1 MWSSIPIGI
10 MLIYCELKKGYDLRN
25 GQRLEARPDWY
36 KDAIIYELHVRTF
49 YDSNH
54 DGIGDFAG
62 LTEKLG
68 YLSELGVTAL
78 WLLPFYPSPRKDD
91 GYDISDYM
99 NINPDYG
106 TLRDFRRFLRRAHE
120 LGLKVI
126 TELVINHTSDQHPWF
141 QRARHS
147 PSGNKYRDYYVWTD
161 TPDKYVDAR
170 IIFPDFERSNW
181 TYDDVADAYYWHRFY
196 SHQPDLNFDNP
207 AVKKEVFK
215 ILDFWMDMGVDGLR
229 LDAIPYLFEREQ
241 TNCENLPETH
251 AFLKELRAHIDSKY
265 SNRMLLAEANQWPE
279 DAALYFGHGDECH
292 MAFHFPLMPRMFMAL
307 YMEDRYP
314 IIDILNRT
322 PPVPSCSQWAIFL
335 RNHDELTLEMVTD
348 EERDYMY
355 RVYGKERQFRI
366 NVGIRR
372 RLAPLLD
379 NNRRRMELMNA
390 LLMTLPGTPVL
401 YYGNEIGMGDNVYL
415 GDRDGVRTPFQ
426 WSPDR
431 NAGFSR
437 VNPQRLCL
445 PVIVDPE
452 YHYETVN
459 VEAQQNNPSSFLW
472 WTRRI
477 IALRKSSR
485 AFGRGTLRFVNSDN
499 AKVLAFVREFEG
511 DRFLIVANL
520 SRFVQAVTIESQEL
534 MGQAVIEL
542 FSRNSLPPITK
553 PSTVY
558 TLGPHDFYLFQL
570 QDVNVAEEIVPSPS
584 TDTVEID
591 DLSQVPEVF
600 QALEK
605 PLIDYL
611 PYQRWFAG
619 KGRRILAVEYES
631 WIPVWEYGG
640 LWILRVHYQGGGEE
654 RYVVPIVCK
663 STGDD
668 AVVGKFVMKGE
679 EWSVTDATDS
689 SEFWNHVAQNWILSD
704 RLTGRQVE
712 RHTTVAWRGQNR
724 LSSPHIEPLPLKVEQ
739 SNTSVVYGN
748 RWILKIFRRL
758 EDGINPDWEVGQF
771 MTERR
776 GRSITP
782 QTLLGFHY
790 RHRNM
795 TAQLAILQGY
805 VTNEGDGW
813 NYTLDNLGRYFETIA
828 ARDLVVHPVSNR
840 NWWSN
845 PSVLVDKDVLAAMGE
860 YSSQA
865 ALLGRKTAEMHML
878 LVSDADNPN
887 FRSEP
892 FSALDQRAMYQ
903 SMRQNADRALTDLER
918 SLPLLQYG
926 TIVEA
931 AQKILAQRGQIERI
945 FEQAVRKTVQGGK
958 IRCHGDYHLGQL
970 LYTGRDFLVIDF
982 EGEPLVPLSRRRIK
996 RSPLKD
1002 VAGMIRSFHYAAFT
1016 QSVHQRNFGMQ
1027 REKLERWAKIWFEIT
1042 IGRFLEAYQMNMD
1055 PKLIPEKD
1063 SRWLSAF
1070 LLEKALYELQYELH
1084 HRPDWLH
1091 IPLEGIT
1098 SLLEPET

>member
-1 MWSSIPIGI
+1 MRS
-10 MLIYCELKKGYDLRN
+10 
-25 GQRLEARPDWY
+25 GQRVEERPDWY
-36 KDAIIYELHVRTF
+36 KDAVIYELHVRTF
-49 YDSNH
+49 YDSNQ

-62 LTEKLG
+62 LTEKLE

-141 QRARHS
+141 QRARRS
-147 PSGNKYRDYYVWTD
+147 PANSKYRNYYVWND
-161 TPDKYVDAR
+161 TPDKYADAR

-181 TYDDVADAYYWHRFY
+181 TYDDEAEAYYWHRFY

-229 LDAIPYLFEREQ
+229 LDAIPYLFEREG

-251 AFLKELRAHIDSKY
+251 TFLKELRAHIDAKY

-279 DAALYFGHGDECH
+279 DASLYFGNGDECH

-314 IIDILNRT
+314 IIDILERT
-322 PPVPSCSQWAIFL
+322 PPVPPCSQWAIFL

-401 YYGNEIGMGDNVYL
+401 YYGNELGMGDNVYL

-437 VNPQRLCL
+437 ANPQRLCL

-452 YHYETVN
+452 YHYESVN

-485 AFGRGTLRFVNSDN
+485 AFGRGTLRFLNSDN
-499 AKVLAFVREFEG
+499 PKVLVFVREYEG

-520 SRFVQAVTIESQEL
+520 SRFVQPVTIDSRDL

-542 FSRNSLPPITK
+542 FSHSNFPAITQ
-553 PSTVY
+553 PSTLY
-558 TLGPHDFYLFQL
+558 TLGPHDFYLFRL
-570 QDVNVAEEIVPSPS
+570 QDMDAVEEMVPSLPVEK
-584 TDTVEID
+584 VEID
-591 DLSQVPEVF
+591 DFVQLPDVLE
-600 QALEK
+600 ALEQ
-605 PLIDYL
+605 PLISYL

-619 KGRRILAVEYES
+619 KGRRILGVEHES
-631 WIPVWEYGG
+631 WIPVWDQGG
-640 LWILRVHYQGGGEE
+640 FWILRVRYQGGTEE
-654 RYVVPIVCK
+654 RYVVPVECK
-663 STGDD
+663 LSEEDS
-668 AVVGKFVMKGE
+668 VLGKFMMNEE
-679 EWSVTDATDS
+679 EWMVVEATES
-689 SEFWNHVAQNWILSD
+689 RTFWRHVAQNWIVVD
-704 RLTGRQVE
+704 RVSGRQIE
-712 RHTTVAWRGQNR
+712 RRTTAGWRGQNR
-724 LSSPHIEPLPLKVEQ
+724 FASAHIEPLPLKVEQ
-739 SNTSVVYGN
+739 SNTSVVYGD
-748 RWILKIFRRL
+748 RWILKLFRRL
-758 EDGINPDWEVGQF
+758 EDGINPDWEIGQY
-771 MTERR
+771 MTEHR
-776 GRSITP
+776 GQNVTP
-782 QTLLGFHY
+782 QTLLGFNY
-790 RHRNM
+790 RHLNM
-795 TAQLAILQGY
+795 EAQVAILQEY
-805 VTNEGDGW
+805 VSNEGDGW
-813 NYTLDNLGRYFETIA
+813 NYTLDHLGRYFETTA
-828 ARDLVVHPVSNR
+828 AQDLVVHPASNR
-840 NWWSN
+840 NWWSS
-845 PSVLVDKDVLAAMGE
+845 PSAPDDSRILEAMGE

-878 LVSDADNPN
+878 LVADANHPD
-887 FRSEP
+887 FRPEP

-903 SMRQNADRALTDLER
+903 SMRQNADKALMDLER
-918 SLPLLQYG
+918 ALPLLQHG
-926 TIVEA
+926 DTIVQI
-931 AQKILAQRGQIERI
+931 AQGILAQRGQIEKI
-945 FEQAVRKTVQGGK
+945 FEQAVRKTVQGSK

-970 LYTGRDFLVIDF
+970 LFTGRDFLVIDF
-982 EGEPLVPLSRRRIK
+982 EGEPLVPISRRRIK

-1016 QSVHQRNFGMQ
+1016 QAFHHRNFGIQ
-1027 REKLERWAKIWFEIT
+1027 GEKLERWAKIWVEVV

-1070 LLEKALYELQYELH
+1070 LMEKALYELQYELH
-1084 HRPDWLH
+1084 HRPDWVH
-1091 IPLEGIT
+1091 VPLQGIMN
-1098 SLLEPET
+1098 LLDPET

>member
-1 MWSSIPIGI
+1 M
-10 MLIYCELKKGYDLRN
+10 RN
-25 GQRLEARPDWY
+25 GQRIEERPDWY

-49 YDSNH
+49 YDSNQ
-54 DGIGDFAG
+54 DGIGDFVG
-62 LTEKLG
+62 LTQKLE
-68 YLSELGVTAL
+68 YLAELGVTAL

-99 NINPDYG
+99 NINPEYG
-106 TLRDFRRFLRRAHE
+106 TLRDFRRFLKRAHE

-141 QRARHS
+141 QRARQS
-147 PSGNKYRDYYVWTD
+147 PPHGRYRDYYVWSD
-161 TPDKYVDAR
+161 TPDKYADAR

-181 TYDDVADAYYWHRFY
+181 TYDDVAQAYYWHRFY

-207 AVKKEVFK
+207 AVKREVFK

-229 LDAIPYLFEREQ
+229 LDAIPYLFEREG

-251 AFLKELRAHIDSKY
+251 AFLRELRAHIDSKY

-279 DAALYFGHGDECH
+279 DAALYFGNGDECH
-292 MAFHFPLMPRMFMAL
+292 MAFHFPVMPRMFMAL

-314 IIDILNRT
+314 IIDILEHT
-322 PPVPSCSQWAIFL
+322 PPVPHCCQWAIFL

-452 YHYETVN
+452 YHYESVN

-472 WTRRI
+472 WTRRM
-477 IALRKSSR
+477 IALRKSSQ
-485 AFGRGTLRFVNSDN
+485 AFGRGTVRFLNSDN
-499 AKVLAFVREFEG
+499 AKVLAFVREFED

-534 MGQAVIEL
+534 TGQAVIEL
-542 FSRNSLPPITK
+542 FSRSNFPAITQ
-553 PSTVY
+553 PNTVY

-570 QDVNVAEEIVPSPS
+570 QDINVVEEITPSLPS
-584 TDTVEID
+584 EIMEID
-591 DLSQVPEVF
+591 DFGQLSEVLE
-600 QALEK
+600 ALEK
-605 PLIDYL
+605 PLIGYL

-619 KGRRILAVEYES
+619 KGRRIMGVKHEA
-631 WIPVWEYGG
+631 WAPAWERGG
-640 LWILRVHYQGGGEE
+640 FWVLRVRYQGGSEE
-654 RYVVPIVCK
+654 RYVLPMLCQQ
-663 STGDD
+663 GEDD
-668 AVVGKFVMKGE
+668 SALGKFVLKGE
-679 EWSVTDATDS
+679 EWNLIEATDS
-689 SEFWNHVAQNWILSD
+689 PRFWRHLAQSWILSE
-704 RLTGRQVE
+704 RLAGRQIE
-712 RHTTVAWRGQNR
+712 RRATQGWRGQNHR
-724 LSSPHIEPLPLKVEQ
+724 LSSGHIEPTPLKVEQ
-739 SNTSVVYGN
+739 SNTSVVYGD

-758 EDGINPDWEVGQF
+758 EDGVNPDWEIGQF
-771 MTERR
+771 MTEHR
-776 GRSITP
+776 GRHITP
-782 QTLLGFHY
+782 QTLLGFNY
-790 RHRNM
+790 RHHNM
-795 TAQLAILQGY
+795 EAQLAILQEY

-813 NYTLDNLGRYFETIA
+813 SYTLDHLGRYFETIA
-828 ARDLVVHPVSNR
+828 AQGLIVHPVSYR
-840 NWWSN
+840 NWWAN
-845 PSVLVDKDVLAAMGE
+845 PSLPMYGDDVLAAMGE
-860 YSSQA
+860 YSGQA
-865 ALLGRKTAEMHML
+865 VLLGRKTAEMHML
-878 LVSDADNPN
+878 LASDVTSPD
-887 FRSEP
+887 FRPEP

-903 SMRQNADRALTDLER
+903 SMRQNADRALTDLEQ
-918 SLPLLQYG
+918 SLSLLRHED
-926 TIVEA
+926 TVKA
-931 AQKILAQRGQIERI
+931 AQKILERRSQIQKI
-945 FEQAVRKTVQGGK
+945 FEQAVRKTVQGAK
-958 IRCHGDYHLGQL
+958 FRCHGDYHLGQL
-970 LYTGRDFLVIDF
+970 LFTGRDFVVIDF

-1002 VAGMIRSFHYAAFT
+1002 VAGMIRSFHYAVFT
-1016 QSVHQRNFGMQ
+1016 QSVHQRSFGMQ
-1027 REKLERWAKIWFEIT
+1027 GEKLQRWAKVWFELT
-1042 IGRFLEAYQMNMD
+1042 TSKFLEAYQENMD
-1055 PKLIPEKD
+1055 PRLVPDRD
-1063 SRWLSAF
+1063 SHWLTAF

-1084 HRPDWLH
+1084 NRPDWVH
-1091 IPLEGIT
+1091 IPVEGVM